1 MNDSGQ
7 AIVLALMDPNNQP
20 LVGRTHFRTCRRNAH
35 LHFGASL
42 LPRLSLDPLK
52 QRLNALPFFG
62 RVRDEA
68 TKLAVGT
75 SLKLKG
81 TAGSLPAFVLVD
93 LLESN
98 GGPMVALLAESE
110 SADYLR
116 SDLEQ
121 ILGSDERVLFFP
133 PTGHVPYDDEQLSE
147 TTPLVARADALAQLR
162 EAGSG
167 RFEGILVTSVEAIS
181 ELVPPPETVSD
192 ETKTIRVGEEI
203 SPEALMDRLVNQ
215 SFEPVEFVG
224 QPGEIALRGG
234 ILDVFPFAGGY
245 PIRIEF
251 FGDEVDSIREF
262 DPSSQRSIA
271 SMDHARLV
279 PNLDSSGFGDRE
291 RVTVLDFLP
300 ANTLTALFDSQRL
313 VEVASERFTNAE
325 KHFDQLDDSDEHP
338 PPTAGYLR
346 GDALSI
352 LLNKRPRLL
361 FGTFSG
367 TGETSLD
374 LGALPQPG
382 YNGDIRRLKQDIA
395 ERNKKGEDF
404 FVLCDS
410 KSQRGRLFELLGGDL
425 DLGKE
430 PEATLLV
437 ESLHEGFEVPG
448 AKLAVYTD
456 HQLFNRYH
464 RPSARKRRKAKGGL
478 TLRDVQALKPGDFV
492 VHVDHGIGKF
502 AGLQRIT
509 VREQKQEAVR
519 LLFSGGDELFV
530 NVSALHRL
538 HRYSGK
544 EGHQPRLTKLGTG
557 AWERLKSRTK
567 KRVKDI
573 ARDLIKLYAQR
584 KAAEG
589 FAFKPDTIWQREME
603 AAFEWEDTPD
613 QLAATEAV
621 KEDMEQAVP
630 MDRLVCGDVGFGKTE
645 IAVRAAFK
653 AVQDGKQVGV
663 IVPTTI
669 LAAQHV
675 ETFNKRMGRF
685 PIRIGQLSRFV
696 TPTDQKK
703 TVSELKTG
711 QVDVVI
717 GTHRMLS
724 KDIAFKDL
732 GLLVV
737 DEEQRFGVAAK
748 EKLRKLRPNVDTLT
762 LTATPIPRT
771 LQFSLLGA
779 RDLSIMQTP
788 PLNRQPI
795 VTEIHTFD
803 QDLIRDALLYEVNRG
818 GQAFFIHNRVQ
829 TIEEMSEMI
838 RGMLP
843 DVRIQVGH
851 GQMPSARL
859 EKVMMDFM
867 QRKFDVLV
875 CTNIVESGLDVS
887 NANTIII
894 NHAER
899 HGLSDLHQLRG
910 RVGRSDQKAFCYL
923 LVPSI
928 HALTKEARARLQAVE
943 EFSDLGSGFNISM
956 RDLDIRGAGNMLG
969 AEQSG
974 FIEDVGFETYHKILD
989 EAVQELRMDEFAEV
1003 FAETGHIPPAP
1014 EPAIDVEED
1023 VFIPSDYVANGN
1035 ERLNLYRRLAE
1046 TSVED
1051 FDAFRAELEDRFGT
1065 VPKAVDTL
1073 LLMAQLKP
1081 LAHALRLT
1089 RVTWKNQ
1096 RLFVTFPD
1104 QKNDPYF
1111 YAEVFNP
1118 LLERLGGLDKKYVL
1132 KDSRS
1137 GRLRAIVQE
1146 VVTLKDGV
1154 DVLERLQTSQIASA
1168 AA

>member
-1 MNDSGQ
+1 M
-7 AIVLALMDPNNQP
+7 
-20 LVGRTHFRTCRRNAH
+20 
-35 LHFGASL
+35 
-42 LPRLSLDPLK
+42 SLDPI
-52 QRLNALPFFG
+52 QEHLNALPFFG
-62 RVRDEA
+62 DVRDEA
-68 TKLAVGT
+68 GRLSPGG
-75 SLKLKG
+75 SIRLKG
-81 TAGSLPAFVLVD
+81 VAGSLPAFVLAN

-121 ILGSDERVLFFP
+121 ILGSDSKVLFFP
-133 PTGHVPYDDEQLSE
+133 PTGHAPYDPEQLSE
-147 TTPLVARADALAQLR
+147 TAPLVARADALAQLR
-162 EAGSG
+162 DG
-167 RFEGILVTSVEAIS
+167 FEGILVTSVEAIS
-181 ELVPPPETVSD
+181 ELVPPPEAVSD
-192 ETKTIRVGEEI
+192 ATRTIRIGEEM
-203 SPEALMDRLVNQ
+203 PPKELMDRLIGQ
-215 SFEPVEFVG
+215 GFEPVEFVG

-245 PIRIEF
+245 PIRVEF

-262 DPSSQRSIA
+262 DPASQRSV
-271 SMDHARLV
+271 SRMDRARLV
-279 PNLDSSGFGDRE
+279 PNLDLAGFVIGE
-291 RVTVLDFLP
+291 HVTVLDFLP
-300 ANTLTALFDSQRL
+300 IDTPTALFDSARL
-313 VEVASERFTNAE
+313 VEVANERFANAA
-325 KHFDQLDDSDEHP
+325 KHFEGFHAGDGALP
-338 PPTAGYLR
+338 PPTNRYLTGHR
-346 GDALSI
+346 FSE
-352 LLNKRPRLL
+352 LLRERPRLL
-361 FGTFSG
+361 FGTFSEEG
-367 TGETSLD
+367 DRQLDFGATS
-374 LGALPQPG
+374 QPA
-382 YNGDIRRLKQDIA
+382 YSGDIKRLRSDLDNRK
-395 ERNKKGEDF
+395 KKGDEVF
-404 FVLCDS
+404 LLCDS
-410 KSQRGRLFELLGGDL
+410 KSQRDRLFELLGGDL
-425 DLGKE
+425 EMDKA
-430 PEATLLV
+430 PSATLLV
-437 ESLHEGFEVPG
+437 ESLHEGFEIPT

-456 HQLFNRYH
+456 HQLFNRHH
-464 RPSARKRRKAKGGL
+464 RPSARKRRRAKGGL
-478 TLRDVQALKPGDFV
+478 TLRDAQALKPGDFV
-492 VHVDHGIGKF
+492 VHVDHGIGRF
-502 AGLQRIT
+502 VGLQRVTI
-509 VREQKQEAVR
+509 RGQQQEAVR
-519 LLFSGGDELFV
+519 LVFSGGDELFV
-530 NVSALHRL
+530 NVAALHKL

-584 KAAEG
+584 KATDG

-613 QLAATEAV
+613 QIASTEAF
-621 KEDMEQAVP
+621 KNDMEQPVP

-675 ETFNKRMGRF
+675 ETFTRRIGRF
-685 PIRIGQLSRFV
+685 PIRIGQLSRFIS
-696 TPTDQKK
+696 PSEQKK
-703 TVSELKTG
+703 TVADLKNG
-711 QVDVVI
+711 LVDVLI

-732 GLLVV
+732 GLLIV

-748 EKLRKLRPNVDTLT
+748 EKLRRLRPNVDTLT

-795 VTEIHTFD
+795 VTEIHTFS

-818 GQAFFIHNRVQ
+818 GQAFFLHNRIQ

-851 GQMPSARL
+851 GQMPGARL

-867 QRKFDVLV
+867 QKKFDVLV

-887 NANTIII
+887 NANTIVI

-928 HALTKEARARLQAVE
+928 HTLTKEARARLQAVE
-943 EFSDLGSGFNISM
+943 EFSDLGGGLNIAM
-956 RDLDIRGAGNMLG
+956 RDLDIRGAGNLLG

-989 EAVQELRMDEFAEV
+989 EAVQELRMDEFQEV
-1003 FAETGHIPPAP
+1003 FAETGHVPLAP
-1014 EPAIDVEED
+1014 EPAIDVAED
-1023 VFIPSDYVANGN
+1023 VFIPADYVTNGN

-1046 TSVED
+1046 TRVDE
-1051 FDAFRAELEDRFGT
+1051 FDAFRSELEDRFGP

-1073 LLMAQLKP
+1073 LLMAQMKP
-1081 LAHALRLT
+1081 LAHTLRLA

-1096 RLFVTFPD
+1096 RLFLTTPD
-1104 QKNDPYF
+1104 QKDDPYF

-1118 LLERLGGLDKKYVL
+1118 LLERLGQLNLRYVL

-1137 GRLRAIVQE
+1137 GRLRMIVQDVE
-1146 VVTLKDGV
+1146 TLKEGV
-1154 DVLERLQTSQIASA
+1154 EVLERLQNPETIGAKVETTG
-1168 AA
+1168 

>member
-1 MNDSGQ
+1 M
-7 AIVLALMDPNNQP
+7 
-20 LVGRTHFRTCRRNAH
+20 
-35 LHFGASL
+35 L
-42 LPRLSLDPLK
+42 LPNLSLDQIK
-52 QRLNALPFFG
+52 QRLNALSIVG
-62 RVRDEA
+62 RVREEVA
-68 TKLAVGT
+68 KLTPGS
-75 SLKLKG
+75 SLRLKSV
-81 TAGSLPAFVLVD
+81 AGSLPAFVLVD
-93 LLESN
+93 LLEST
-98 GGPMVALLAESE
+98 GGPMVALLAEND

-121 ILGSDERVLFFP
+121 ILGSDARVLFFP
-133 PTGHVPYDDEQLSE
+133 PTGHVPYDPEQLSE
-147 TTPLVARADALAQLR
+147 TSPLVSRADALAQLR
-162 EAGSG
+162 DG
-167 RFEGILVTSVEAIS
+167 FDGIFVTSVEAIS
-181 ELVPPPETVSD
+181 ELVPLPETVSG
-192 ETKTIRVGEEI
+192 ETKTIEMGENI
-203 SPEALMDRLVNQ
+203 SPEGLMDCLIGQ
-215 SFEPVEFVG
+215 GFEPVEFVS

-262 DPSSQRSIA
+262 DPSSQRSVA
-271 SMDHARLV
+271 RLDQARLV
-279 PNLDSSGFGDRE
+279 PNLDSPEFAEGE
-291 RVTVLDFLP
+291 HVAVLEFLP
-300 ANTLTALFDSQRL
+300 SNTLTALFDSQRL
-313 VEVASERFTNAE
+313 VELANERFANAQ
-325 KHFDQLDDSDEHP
+325 KHFDDLDIVDAAP
-338 PPTAGYLR
+338 PPPSALYLT
-346 GDALSI
+346 GDQFAD
-352 LLNKRPRLL
+352 LLDQRPKLL
-361 FGTFSG
+361 FGTFSNHTPPLNEG
-367 TGETSLD
+367 VGGESGSGALD
-374 LGALPQPG
+374 LGSTPQPG
-382 YNGDIRRLKQDIA
+382 YNGDIRRLKHDITDRTKA
-395 ERNKKGEDF
+395 GDEF

-410 KSQRGRLFELLGGDL
+410 TSQRGRLFELLGGEL
-425 DLGKE
+425 ELGKE
-430 PEATLLV
+430 PDATLLV
-437 ESLHEGFEVPG
+437 ESLHEGFEIPG

-464 RPSARKRRKAKGGL
+464 RPSARRRSRAKGGL
-478 TLRDVQALKPGDFV
+478 TLREVQALKPGDFV

-509 VREQKQEAVR
+509 VRGQQQEAVR

-530 NVSALHRL
+530 NVTALHRL

-584 KAAEG
+584 KAADG

-613 QLAATEAV
+613 QISSTEAV

-685 PIRIGQLSRFV
+685 PIRIGQLSRFIS
-696 TPTDQKK
+696 PADQKK
-703 TVSELKTG
+703 TVADLKNG
-711 QVDVVI
+711 LVDVLI

-724 KDIAFKDL
+724 KDVAFKDL
-732 GLLVV
+732 GLLIV

-788 PLNRQPI
+788 PPNRQSI

-838 RGMLP
+838 RAMLP

-851 GQMPSARL
+851 GQMASAQL

-867 QRKFDVLV
+867 QKKFDVLV

-943 EFSDLGSGFNISM
+943 EFSELGSGLNIAM
-956 RDLDIRGAGNMLG
+956 RDLDIRGAGNLLG

-989 EAVQELRMDEFAEV
+989 EAVQELRMDEFQEV
-1003 FAETGHIPPAP
+1003 FADTGHVPTAP

-1023 VFIPSDYVANGN
+1023 VFIPSDYVTNGN

-1046 TSVED
+1046 TSVEE
-1051 FDAFRAELEDRFGT
+1051 FEAFRAELADRFGP

-1081 LAHALRLT
+1081 LAHALRFT
-1089 RVTWKNQ
+1089 RVTWKNE
-1096 RLFVTFPD
+1096 RLFLTTPY
-1104 QKNDPYF
+1104 QKDDPYF

-1118 LLERLGGLDKKYVL
+1118 LLERLGKLDLHYVL
-1132 KDSRS
+1132 KDSR
-1137 GRLRAIVQE
+1137 GGKLRVIVQD
-1146 VVTLKDGV
+1146 VLALTDCV
-1154 DVLERLQTSQIASA
+1154 DVLERLQLEAEVAI
-1168 AA
+1168 

>member
-1 MNDSGQ
+1 M
-7 AIVLALMDPNNQP
+7 
-20 LVGRTHFRTCRRNAH
+20 
-35 LHFGASL
+35 
-42 LPRLSLDPLK
+42 SLDPIK
-52 QRLNALPFFG
+52 QHLSALPFFG
-62 RVRDEA
+62 RVREESA
-68 TKLAVGT
+68 RLPTGT
-75 SLKLKG
+75 SLRLKG
-81 TAGSLPAFVLVD
+81 LAGSLPAFVLVN
-93 LLESN
+93 LLESG
-98 GGPMVALLAESE
+98 GGPMVALLAESD

-121 ILGSDERVLFFP
+121 ILGSDARVLFFP
-133 PTGHVPYDDEQLSE
+133 GTGHVPYDPEQLSE
-147 TTPLVARADALAQLR
+147 TGPLVARADALAQLR
-162 EAGSG
+162 DG
-167 RFEGILVTSVEAIS
+167 FDGILVTSVEAIC
-181 ELVPPPETVSD
+181 ELVPPPETVSG
-192 ETKTIRVGEEI
+192 ETKTIRQGEEVKPDDLI
-203 SPEALMDRLVNQ
+203 DRLIGQ
-215 SFEPVEFVG
+215 GFESVEFVR

-251 FGDEVDSIREF
+251 FGDEVDSLREF
-262 DPSSQRSIA
+262 DPSSQRSVA

-279 PNLDSSGFGDRE
+279 PNLDSASFVRGDH
-291 RVTVLDFLP
+291 VTIFDFLP
-300 ANTLTALFDSQRL
+300 PHTLAALFDSQRL
-313 VEVASERFTNAE
+313 VEAANERFANAE
-325 KHFDQLDDSDEHP
+325 KHFAVLGDKDDNEAHL
-338 PPTAGYLR
+338 PPTGRYLT
-346 GDALSI
+346 GDHFAN
-352 LLNKRPRLL
+352 LLKERPRLL
-361 FGTFSG
+361 FGTFSEKG
-367 TGETSLD
+367 GQALD
-374 LGALPQPG
+374 LAAIPQPT
-382 YNGDIRRLKQDIA
+382 YNGDIRRLKGSIA
-395 ERNKKGEDF
+395 KRKAMGDAF
-404 FVLCDS
+404 FILCDS

-425 DLGKE
+425 ANDKE

-437 ESLHEGFEVPG
+437 ESLHEGFEIPS

-464 RPSARKRRKAKGGL
+464 RPSARKRRKAKGGF
-478 TLRDVQALKPGDFV
+478 TLRDIQALKPGDFV
-492 VHVDHGIGKF
+492 VHVDYGIGKF
-502 AGLQRIT
+502 VGLQRIT
-509 VREQKQEAVR
+509 VREQQQEAVR
-519 LLFSGGDELFV
+519 LLFFGGDELFV

-544 EGHQPRLTKLGTG
+544 EGHQPKLTKLGTG

-584 KAAEG
+584 KAAAG

-613 QLAATEAV
+613 QLSATEAV
-621 KEDMEQAVP
+621 KVDMEQAVP

-696 TPTDQKK
+696 APTDQRK
-703 TVSELKTG
+703 TVADLKNG
-711 QVDVVI
+711 LVDVVI

-732 GLLVV
+732 GLLIV

-788 PLNRQPI
+788 PPNRQPI

-851 GQMPSARL
+851 GQMPSAQL

-867 QRKFDVLV
+867 QKKFDVLV

-887 NANTIII
+887 NANTIVI
-894 NHAER
+894 NHAEQ

-928 HALTKEARARLQAVE
+928 HSLTPEARARLQAVE
-943 EFSDLGSGFNISM
+943 EFSDLGSGLNIAM
-956 RDLDIRGAGNMLG
+956 RDLDIRGAGNLLG

-989 EAVQELRMDEFAEV
+989 EAVQELRMDEFQEV

-1014 EPAIDVEED
+1014 EPAIDVAED

-1046 TSVED
+1046 TSVEEL
-1051 FDAFRAELEDRFGT
+1051 DAFRTELEDRFGPI
-1065 VPKAVDTL
+1065 PKAVETL
-1073 LLMAQLKP
+1073 LLMAQMKP
-1081 LAHALRLT
+1081 LAHALRFT

-1096 RLFVTFPD
+1096 RLFLTFPD

-1118 LLERLGGLDKKYVL
+1118 LLERLGRLDRKYVL
-1132 KDSRS
+1132 KDSRG
-1137 GRLRAIVQE
+1137 GRLRAIVQDVE
-1146 VVTLKDGV
+1146 TLKDGV
-1154 DVLERLQTSQIASA
+1154 EVLGMMGAEGSLATSGRMSIESIH
-1168 AA
+1168 

>member
-1 MNDSGQ
+1 
-7 AIVLALMDPNNQP
+7 
-20 LVGRTHFRTCRRNAH
+20 
-35 LHFGASL
+35 
-42 LPRLSLDPLK
+42 
-52 QRLNALPFFG
+52 
-62 RVRDEA
+62 
-68 TKLAVGT
+68 
-75 SLKLKG
+75 
-81 TAGSLPAFVLVD
+81 
-93 LLESN
+93 
-98 GGPMVALLAESE
+98 MVALLAESE

-121 ILGSDERVLFFP
+121 ILGSNAKVLFFP
-133 PTGHVPYDDEQLSE
+133 PTGHAPYDLEQLSE

-162 EAGSG
+162 DG
-167 RFEGILVTSVEAIS
+167 FVGILVTSVEAIS
-181 ELVPPPETVSD
+181 ELVPPPGSVSD
-192 ETKTIRVGEEI
+192 ETKTIKVGEEI
-203 SPEALMDRLVNQ
+203 PPEELMDRLVGQ
-215 SFEPVEFVG
+215 GFEPVEFVG

-234 ILDVFPFAGGY
+234 ILDVFPFSGGY
-245 PIRIEF
+245 PIRMEF
-251 FGDEVDSIREF
+251 FGDEIDSIREF
-262 DPSSQRSIA
+262 DPTSQRSVA
-271 SMDHARLV
+271 RMERARLV
-279 PNLDSSGFGDRE
+279 PNLDAPSYSSAK
-291 RVTVLDFLP
+291 RVAVLDFLP
-300 ANTLTALFDSQRL
+300 TGTLTALFDSQRL
-313 VEVASERFTNAE
+313 VELASERFSAATKRFEALAPDE
-325 KHFDQLDDSDEHP
+325 EIPPKPATRYLTSGRLSD
-338 PPTAGYLR
+338 
-346 GDALSI
+346 
-352 LLNKRPRLL
+352 LLNNRPQLL

-367 TGETSLD
+367 EGDQTLSL
-374 LGALPQPG
+374 GTIPQPG
-382 YNGDIRRLKQDIA
+382 YNGDIKRLRADIA
-395 ERNKKGEDF
+395 KRKKTGEEF

-430 PEATLLV
+430 PEAALLV
-437 ESLHEGFEVPG
+437 ESLHEGFEIPS

-456 HQLFNRYH
+456 HQLFNRHH
-464 RPSARKRRKAKGGL
+464 RPSARKRSKAKGGL
-478 TLRDVQALKPGDFV
+478 TLRDIQALKPGDFV
-492 VHVDHGIGKF
+492 VHVDYGIGKF
-502 AGLQRIT
+502 AGLHRIT
-509 VREQKQEAVR
+509 VRDKQQEAVR
-519 LLFSGGDELFV
+519 LLFAAGDELFV

-584 KAAEG
+584 KASDG
-589 FAFKPDTIWQREME
+589 FAFQTDTIWQREME

-613 QLAATEAV
+613 QLAASEAV
-621 KEDMEQAVP
+621 KKDMEMPTP

-653 AVQDGKQVGV
+653 AVQDGKQVVV

-675 ETFNKRMGRF
+675 ETFTRRLDRF

-696 TPTDQKK
+696 SPAHQKK
-703 TVSELKTG
+703 TIADLKSG
-711 QVDVVI
+711 LVDVVI
-717 GTHRMLS
+717 GTHRLLS

-732 GLLVV
+732 GLLIV

-748 EKLRKLRPNVDTLT
+748 EKLRRLRPHVDTLT

-818 GQAFFIHNRVQ
+818 GQAFFVHNRVQ
-829 TIEEMSEMI
+829 TIDEMAAMI
-838 RGMLP
+838 RAMLP
-843 DVRIQVGH
+843 DVRIQVAH
-851 GQMPSARL
+851 GQMPSAQL

-875 CTNIVESGLDVS
+875 CTNIIESGLDVS
-887 NANTIII
+887 NANTIVI

-928 HALTKEARARLQAVE
+928 HTLTKEARARLQAVE
-943 EFSDLGSGFNISM
+943 EFSDLGSGLNIAM
-956 RDLDIRGAGNMLG
+956 RDLDIRGAGNLLG

-989 EAVQELRMDEFAEV
+989 EAVQELRMDEFQEV
-1003 FAETGHIPPAP
+1003 FAESGHIPTAP
-1014 EPAIDVEED
+1014 DPAIDVAED
-1023 VFIPSDYVANGN
+1023 VLIPADYVTNGN

-1046 TSVED
+1046 TSVDE
-1051 FDAFRAELEDRFGT
+1051 FDAFRSELEDRFGP
-1065 VPKAVDTL
+1065 VPQAVDTL
-1073 LLMAQLKP
+1073 LQMAQMKP

-1089 RVTWKNQ
+1089 RVSWKNE
-1096 RLFVTFPD
+1096 RLFLTLPD
-1104 QKNDPYF
+1104 QKNDPHF

-1118 LLERLGGLDKKYVL
+1118 LLERLGGLDNQYVL

-1137 GRLRAIVQE
+1137 GRLRAIVQD
-1146 VVTLKDGV
+1146 VNTLEDGV
-1154 DVLERLQTSQIASA
+1154 GVLGKLQVEAEIATA
-1168 AA
+1168 

>member
-1 MNDSGQ
+1 M
-7 AIVLALMDPNNQP
+7 
-20 LVGRTHFRTCRRNAH
+20 
-35 LHFGASL
+35 
-42 LPRLSLDPLK
+42 SLDPIK
-52 QRLNALPFFG
+52 KRLYALPFFAS
-62 RVRDEA
+62 VRKGSA
-68 TKLAVGT
+68 GLAPGS
-75 SLKLKG
+75 SLRLKG
-81 TAGSLPAFVLVD
+81 VAGSLPAFVLVD

-121 ILGSDERVLFFP
+121 ILGSDAKVLFFP
-133 PTGHVPYDDEQLSE
+133 PTGHAPYDPEQLSE
-147 TTPLVARADALAQLR
+147 TAPLVARADALAQLR
-162 EAGSG
+162 DG
-167 RFEGILVTSVEAIS
+167 FEGILVTSVEAIC
-181 ELVPPPETVSD
+181 ELVPPPEAVRN
-192 ETKTIRVGEEI
+192 ETKTIKVGEEI
-203 SPEALMDRLVNQ
+203 PPEELMDRLIGQ
-215 SFEPVEFVG
+215 GFEPVEFVG

-245 PIRIEF
+245 PVRIEF
-251 FGDEVDSIREF
+251 FGDEIDSIREF
-262 DPSSQRSIA
+262 DPTSQRSVA
-271 SMDHARLV
+271 RMERARLV
-279 PNLDSSGFGDRE
+279 PNLDAPSYSGAE
-291 RVTVLDFLP
+291 RVTALDFLP
-300 ANTLTALFDSQRL
+300 ADTLTALFDSQRL
-313 VEVASERFTNAE
+313 VEMASERFDAAAKRFE
-325 KHFDQLDDSDEHP
+325 ALDPDEGIPPQPATRYLTSGRLSD
-338 PPTAGYLR
+338 
-346 GDALSI
+346 
-352 LLNKRPRLL
+352 LLKNRPQLL

-367 TGETSLD
+367 EGGQTLS
-374 LGALPQPG
+374 LGAIPQPG
-382 YNGDIRRLKQDIA
+382 YNGDIKRLRTDIA
-395 ERNKKGEDF
+395 NRKKTGEEF

-410 KSQRGRLFELLGGDL
+410 KSQRGRLFELLGGDP

-448 AKLAVYTD
+448 AKLGVYTD
-456 HQLFNRYH
+456 HQLFNRHH
-464 RPSARKRRKAKGGL
+464 RPSARKRRKATGGL
-478 TLRDVQALKPGDFV
+478 TLRDIQALKPGDFV

-502 AGLQRIT
+502 AGLHRIT
-509 VREQKQEAVR
+509 VRGRQQEAVR
-519 LLFSGGDELFV
+519 LLFAGGDELFV

-544 EGHQPRLTKLGTG
+544 EGHHPRLTKLGTG

-573 ARDLIKLYAQR
+573 ARDLITLYAQR
-584 KAAEG
+584 KAADG
-589 FAFKPDTIWQREME
+589 FAFQTDTVWQQEME

-621 KEDMEQAVP
+621 KKDMEMPTP

-675 ETFNKRMGRF
+675 ETFTRRLGRF

-696 TPTDQKK
+696 SPADQKK
-703 TVSELKTG
+703 TIADLQSGL
-711 QVDVVI
+711 VDVVI
-717 GTHRMLS
+717 GTHRLLS
-724 KDIAFKDL
+724 KDVAFKDL
-732 GLLVV
+732 GLLIV

-748 EKLRKLRPNVDTLT
+748 EKLRKLRPHVDTLT

-818 GQAFFIHNRVQ
+818 GQAFFVHNRVQ
-829 TIEEMSEMI
+829 TIDEMAAMI
-838 RGMLP
+838 RAMLP
-843 DVRIQVGH
+843 EVRIQVAH
-851 GQMPSARL
+851 GQMPSAHL

-875 CTNIVESGLDVS
+875 CTNIIESGLDVS
-887 NANTIII
+887 NANTIVI

-928 HALTKEARARLQAVE
+928 HTLTKEARARLQTVE
-943 EFSDLGSGFNISM
+943 EFSDLGSGLNIAM
-956 RDLDIRGAGNMLG
+956 RDLDIRGAGNLLG

-989 EAVQELRMDEFAEV
+989 EAVQELRMDEFQEV
-1003 FAETGHIPPAP
+1003 FAETGPVPPAP
-1014 EPAIDVEED
+1014 DPAIDVAED
-1023 VFIPSDYVANGN
+1023 VFIPADYVTNGN
-1035 ERLNLYRRLAE
+1035 ERLNLYRRLAD
-1046 TSVED
+1046 TSVDE
-1051 FDAFRAELEDRFGT
+1051 FEAFRSELEDRFGP
-1065 VPKAVDTL
+1065 VPQAVDTL

-1089 RVTWKNQ
+1089 RVSWKNE
-1096 RLFVTFPD
+1096 RLFLTFPD

-1118 LLERLGGLDKKYVL
+1118 LLERLGALDNQYVL

-1137 GRLRAIVQE
+1137 GKLRAIVQDVE
-1146 VVTLKDGV
+1146 TLKDGV
-1154 DVLERLQTSQIASA
+1154 GVLGRLQDQGSLSA
-1168 AA
+1168 TGSMRIESTN